1 MVLALVLLLFVF
13 VVGPTVFILDLIPAS
28 IGDYLANLVPMS
40 FHSAVFGGT
49 NGCPPGPSS
58 TGPGGFPGPPSL
70 APSLR
75 RSPAAGPSEEFVL
88 GVLLVPTAVSV
99 IWFSIFGGAGI
110 NLQLSGEDIA
120 GAGNEAAAFFAVLQ
134 HYPFFIGAAII
145 VMVLTAVFF
154 VSGADAGAV
163 VLGTLS
169 SRGRKDPWTP
179 LVILW
184 GILTGTVAAVLL
196 FVGGLGALQ
205 TFTILASTP
214 FLLIMIGLCVAL
226 YVDLRRDPLR
236 QRRLGPVRGAVSV
249 PSNVPFAVPTT
260 TSEIDV
266 VDVDR
271 TKRIDG
277 SGSTDHPKGGLPE
290 DTGDGRKHGH
300 HP

>member
-1 MVLALVLLLFVF
+1 MLF
-13 VVGPTVFILDLIPAS
+13 
-28 IGDYLANLVPMS
+28 
-40 FHSAVFGGT
+40 
-49 NGCPPGPSS
+49 
-58 TGPGGFPGPPSL
+58 
-70 APSLR
+70 
-75 RSPAAGPSEEFVL
+75 RS
-88 GVLLVPTAVSV
+88 
-99 IWFSIFGGAGI
+99 
-110 NLQLSGEDIA
+110 
-120 GAGNEAAAFFAVLQ
+120 
-134 HYPFFIGAAII
+134 
-145 VMVLTAVFF
+145 VFF

-169 SRGRKDPWTP
+169 SRGRKEPWTP

-184 GILTGTVAAVLL
+184 AVLTGAVAAVLL
-196 FVGGLGALQ
+196 FVGGLNALQ

-214 FLLIMIGLCVAL
+214 FVLIIIGLCVSL

-236 QRRLGPVRGAVSV
+236 QRRMGPVRGAVSV
-249 PSNVPFAVPTT
+249 PTTAPFAVPTT
-260 TSEIDV
+260 SEIEV